1 MKKVKYVLVFF
12 LSMLMTNGL
21 MAQNVSYWQTKGDS
35 LFNEGNKLIRD
46 NHKEEAIKAF
56 KNGLDCF
63 RYINQGNN
71 IYYALGEFSVGVLL
85 ADLDKNREAAPFL
98 EQAYHRYSQLMP
110 IADVFT
116 CKMLYNLVD
125 NYNKTNHN
133 EKALDMLKVMLAK
146 IQRFHH
152 INSEEYLGALEL
164 AGRIYFENS
173 LYAQAKETYE
183 KYLKI
188 SINYDMFKDSLFVD
202 CNAFTQLA
210 ECENVLGNYQNAEEY
225 FAIADSLFTNFS
237 QQGKYKYIHFL
248 LLNKRGNNLIM
259 LGERE
264 LAMDCFERAAQI
276 ETGKN
281 DERSKLI
288 TMNNQACLLL
298 KEGCQEAYEQAY
310 QIFLLI
316 CQEYE
321 KLGLKKSQMYG
332 TSKTNCAFCEMNL
345 GKGTEGLKSINEG
358 IAILES
364 LGKTKDLNYFVALI
378 TRIGLLGMTDDLYN
392 IEKYSLQLSDY
403 VSGQLHDVFPYLTE
417 KNRSAFFEKLTSW
430 GTFLLPTLAEEYKTP
445 VLLKALYN
453 SILQTR
459 GILLN
464 STLNIDRILRKSSN
478 DEYKSL
484 YNQYMEAKKRKID
497 YAIQEKLERK
507 ILEILPSQ
515 GDFLKDMS
523 INVDSVREHLGY
535 RDIAVEFLAVE
546 NVDDEDSCYYAL
558 TLKHNDS
565 IPHIYKI
572 CSNIELRDICQ
583 QPLGT
588 LYDKVWGT
596 LSKELQ
602 GVSNVYFAVD
612 GDFHKIPI
620 EYYPDHEGKS
630 LFDKKQCFRL
640 SSTREIVKQKTVHPQ
655 KIKDVVIYGDI
666 DYDYCEN
673 IADSVAV
680 QDEVDYVEH
689 VDSVDAE
696 RGALDLFLPLKGTKY
711 EMEQITAIL
720 KKKGLTPIC
729 RRGEEATEGS
739 VKALSYNSPTWLH
752 IGTHGFYSAEPVTYY
767 ENDEDE
773 EHAEY
778 QSTEENVLSKSAMVF
793 AGANNTLLEG
803 NSDSNHDGF
812 LTAYEM
818 STLDLAHTDLV
829 VMSACESG
837 LGDIGS
843 EGVFGLQRGV
853 KKAGV
858 NSILMTLNKVNDHA
872 TTLFM
877 VKFYQGLI
885 DGLSKNRALLEAQ
898 KYLKNAE
905 GGKWNDMKYWASFVL
920 LDGLN

>member
-1 MKKVKYVLVFF
+1 M
-12 LSMLMTNGL
+12 
-21 MAQNVSYWQTKGDS
+21 
-35 LFNEGNKLIRD
+35 
-46 NHKEEAIKAF
+46 
-56 KNGLDCF
+56 
-63 RYINQGNN
+63 
-71 IYYALGEFSVGVLL
+71 
-85 ADLDKNREAAPFL
+85 
-98 EQAYHRYSQLMP
+98 
-110 IADVFT
+110 
-116 CKMLYNLVD
+116 
-125 NYNKTNHN
+125 
-133 EKALDMLKVMLAK
+133 
-146 IQRFHH
+146 
-152 INSEEYLGALEL
+152 
-164 AGRIYFENS
+164 
-173 LYAQAKETYE
+173 
-183 KYLKI
+183 
-188 SINYDMFKDSLFVD
+188 
-202 CNAFTQLA
+202 
-210 ECENVLGNYQNAEEY
+210 
-225 FAIADSLFTNFS
+225 
-237 QQGKYKYIHFL
+237 
-248 LLNKRGNNLIM
+248 
-259 LGERE
+259 
-264 LAMDCFERAAQI
+264 
-276 ETGKN
+276 
-281 DERSKLI
+281 
-288 TMNNQACLLL
+288 
-298 KEGCQEAYEQAY
+298 
-310 QIFLLI
+310 
-316 CQEYE
+316 
-321 KLGLKKSQMYG
+321 
-332 TSKTNCAFCEMNL
+332 
-345 GKGTEGLKSINEG
+345 
-358 IAILES
+358 
-364 LGKTKDLNYFVALI
+364 
-378 TRIGLLGMTDDLYN
+378 
-392 IEKYSLQLSDY
+392 SDY

-596 LSKELQ
+596 LSNELQ

-620 EYYPDHEGKS
+620 EYYPDYEGKS

-640 SSTREIVKQKTVHPQ
+640 SSTREIVKQKTIHPQ
-655 KIKDVVIYGDI
+655 NIKDVVIYGDI
-666 DYDYCEN
+666 DYDYSEN

-680 QDEVDYVEH
+680 QDEVDYIEY

-729 RRGEEATEGS
+729 RRGEEATEES

-752 IGTHGFYSAEPVTYY
+752 IGTHGFYSAEPVTYD

-818 STLDLAHTDLV
+818 STLDLSKTDMV

-853 KKAGV
+853 KKAGA

-877 VKFYQGLI
+877 VRFYQGLI
-885 DGLSKNRALLEAQ
+885 DGLSKNRALLDAQ
-898 KYLKNAE
+898 EYLKNAE

>member
-1 MKKVKYVLVFF
+1 MKKLKYVLVFF

-21 MAQNVSYWQTKGDS
+21 MAQDVSYLQTKGDS
-35 LFNEGNKLIRD
+35 LFNEGNRLIKD
-46 NHKEEAIKAF
+46 NHKEEALKTF
-56 KNGLDCF
+56 EKGLDYYRF
-63 RYINQGNN
+63 INHGNN
-71 IYYALGEFSVGVLL
+71 INYALGAFSVGALL
-85 ADLDKNREAAPFL
+85 AELDKDREAAPFL
-98 EQAYHRYSQLMP
+98 EQAYYRYSQLMP

-125 NYNKTNHN
+125 NYNNTNYN

-146 IQRFHH
+146 TQRFHH
-152 INSEEYLGALEL
+152 VNSEEYLGALEL
-164 AGRIYFENS
+164 AGRIYFKNS

-183 KYLKI
+183 QYLKI
-188 SINYDMFKDSLFVD
+188 AIGHDMFKDSLFVD

-210 ECENVLGNYQNAEEY
+210 ECESVLGNYQNAEEY

-237 QQGKYKYIHFL
+237 QKGKYKYIHFL

-259 LGERE
+259 LGERG
-264 LAMDCFERAAQI
+264 LAMECFERAAQI

-281 DERSKLI
+281 DERNKLI
-288 TMNNQACLLL
+288 TINNQACLLL
-298 KEGCQEAYEQAY
+298 NEDSQEAYEQAY
-310 QIFLLI
+310 QMFLLI

-321 KLGLKKSQMYG
+321 KLGLEKSQIYG
-332 TSKTNCAFCEMNL
+332 TCKINCAFCEMKL
-345 GKGTEGLKSINEG
+345 GKGTEGVKSINEG
-358 IAILES
+358 ISILES

-378 TRIGLLGMTDDLYN
+378 TRIGLLGMTDDLHN

-403 VSGQLHDVFPYLTE
+403 VADQLRDVFPYLIE
-417 KNRSAFFEKLTSW
+417 KDRSAFFEKLTSW
-430 GTFLLPTLAEEYKTP
+430 GSFLLPTLAEEYKTP

-464 STLNIDRILRKSSN
+464 STLNIDRILRQSSN
-478 DEYKSL
+478 EEYKSL

-497 YAIQEKLERK
+497 YAIQEKLEKK

-515 GDFLKDMS
+515 GDFLKDMN

-572 CSNIELRDICQ
+572 CSNIELRDLCK

-596 LSKELQ
+596 LGNELQ

-612 GDFHKIPI
+612 GDFHKISI
-620 EYYPDHEGKS
+620 EYYPDYEGKS
-630 LFDKKQCFRL
+630 LFDKKQCYRL
-640 SSTREIVKQKTVHPQ
+640 SSTREIVRQKTVHPQ

-673 IADSVAV
+673 VEDSVAY
-680 QDEVDYVEH
+680 QELEVITE
-689 VDSVDAE
+689 DSVSTE
-696 RGALDLFLPLKGTKY
+696 RAALDIFLPLKGTKY
-711 EMEQITAIL
+711 EMEQISSL
-720 KKKGLTPIC
+720 LQKQGVFPVCYKK
-729 RRGEEATEGS
+729 EMATEES
-739 VKALSYNSPTWLH
+739 VKALSYHSPTWLH
-752 IGTHGFYSAEPVTYY
+752 LGTHGFYSPEPLGVD
-767 ENDEDE
+767 ENDDE
-773 EHAEY
+773 LSY
-778 QSTEENVLSKSAMVF
+778 QSTEEYVLSKSALVF

-803 NSDSNHDGF
+803 NSDSNRDGF

-818 STLDLAHTDLV
+818 STLDLSKTDMV

-853 KKAGV
+853 KKAGA

-877 VKFYQGLI
+877 VHFYQGLI

>member
-1 MKKVKYVLVFF
+1 
-12 LSMLMTNGL
+12 MLMTNGL
-21 MAQNVSYWQTKGDS
+21 LAQDVSYLQAKGDS

-71 IYYALGEFSVGVLL
+71 IYYALGEFSLGALL
-85 ADLDKNREAAPFL
+85 AELDKDREAAPFL

-164 AGRIYFENS
+164 AGRIYFKNS

-188 SINYDMFKDSLFVD
+188 SIGHDMFKDSLFVD

-281 DERSKLI
+281 AERNKLI

-298 KEGCQEAYEQAY
+298 KEGGQEAYEQAY
-310 QIFLLI
+310 QIFQLI

-321 KLGLKKSQMYG
+321 KLGLEKSQMYG
-332 TSKTNCAFCEMNL
+332 TCKTNCAFCEMNL
-345 GKGTEGLKSINEG
+345 GKGTEGLKSVNEG
-358 IAILES
+358 ISILES
-364 LGKTKDLNYFVALI
+364 LGKTIDINYFVALI
-378 TRIGLLGMTDDLYN
+378 TRIGLLGLTDDLHN
-392 IEKYSLQLSDY
+392 IEKYSLHLSDY
-403 VSGQLHDVFPYLTE
+403 VAGQLRDVFPYLTE

-464 STLNIDRILRKSSN
+464 STLNIDRILRQSSN
-478 DEYKSL
+478 EEYKSL
-484 YNQYMEAKKRKID
+484 YSQYMEAKKRKID
-497 YAIQEKLERK
+497 DAIQENLEKK

-596 LSKELQ
+596 LSNELQ

-673 IADSVAV
+673 VEDSVAY
-680 QDEVDYVEH
+680 QEQEVITE
-689 VDSVDAE
+689 DSISTE
-696 RGALDLFLPLKGTKY
+696 RGALDIFLPLKGTKF
-711 EMEQITAIL
+711 EMEQISFL
-720 KKKGLTPIC
+720 LQRQGVFPVCYKKEI
-729 RRGEEATEGS
+729 ATEES
-739 VKALSYNSPTWLH
+739 VKALSYHSPTWLH
-752 IGTHGFYSAEPVTYY
+752 FGTHGFYSPEPLGVD
-767 ENDEDE
+767 ENDDE
-773 EHAEY
+773 LSY
-778 QSTEENVLSKSAMVF
+778 QSTEEYVLSKSALVF
-793 AGANNTLLEG
+793 AGANNTLLKG
-803 NSDSNHDGF
+803 NPDSNRDGF

-818 STLDLAHTDLV
+818 STLDLSKTDMV

-853 KKAGV
+853 KKAGA

-877 VKFYQGLI
+877 VRFYQGLI
-885 DGLSKNRALLEAQ
+885 DGLSKNRALLDAQ
-898 KYLKNAE
+898 EYLKNAE

>member
-21 MAQNVSYWQTKGDS
+21 MAQDVSYLQAKGDS

-56 KNGLDCF
+56 KKGLDCF

-71 IYYALGEFSVGVLL
+71 IYYALGEFSLGALL
-85 ADLDKNREAAPFL
+85 AELDKDREAAPFL

-164 AGRIYFENS
+164 AGRIYFKNS

-264 LAMDCFERAAQI
+264 LAMECFERAAQI

-298 KEGCQEAYEQAY
+298 KEGSQEAYEQAY

-321 KLGLKKSQMYG
+321 KLGLEKSQMYG
-332 TSKTNCAFCEMNL
+332 TSKANCAFCEMNL

-378 TRIGLLGMTDDLYN
+378 TRIGLLRLTDDFHN
-392 IEKYSLQLSDY
+392 IEKYSLHLSDY
-403 VSGQLHDVFPYLTE
+403 VADQLRDVFPYLIE
-417 KNRSAFFEKLTSW
+417 KDRTAFFEKLTSW
-430 GTFLLPTLAEEYKTP
+430 GSFLLPTLAEEYKTP

-464 STLNIDRILRKSSN
+464 STLNIDRILRQSSN

-497 YAIQEKLERK
+497 YAIQEKLEKK

-546 NVDDEDSCYYAL
+546 NVDDGDSCYYAL

-572 CSNIELRDICQ
+572 CSNIELRDICK

-596 LSKELQ
+596 LSNELQ

-612 GDFHKIPI
+612 GEFHKISI

-640 SSTREIVKQKTVHPQ
+640 SSTREIVRQKAVHPQ

-673 IADSVAV
+673 VEDSVAC
-680 QDEVDYVEH
+680 QELEVITE
-689 VDSVDAE
+689 DSVSTE
-696 RGALDLFLPLKGTKY
+696 RGALDIFLPLKGTKY
-711 EMEQITAIL
+711 EMEQISSL
-720 KKKGLTPIC
+720 LQKQGVFPVCYKK
-729 RRGEEATEGS
+729 EMATEES
-739 VKALSYNSPTWLH
+739 VKNLSYHSPVWLH
-752 IGTHGFYSAEPVTYY
+752 FGTHGFYSPEPLGDAD
-767 ENDEDE
+767 NDDE
-773 EHAEY
+773 FSGP
-778 QSTEENVLSKSAMVF
+778 STEEYVLSKSALVF

-803 NSDSNHDGF
+803 NFDSNRDGF

-818 STLDLAHTDLV
+818 STLDLSKTDMV

-853 KKAGV
+853 KKAGA

-877 VKFYQGLI
+877 VHFYQGLI

>member
-1 MKKVKYVLVFF
+1 MKKVKYFLVFF
-12 LSMLMTNGL
+12 LSMLMANGL

-46 NHKEEAIKAF
+46 NHKEEAIKTF
-56 KNGLDCF
+56 KKGLDCYRF
-63 RYINQGNN
+63 INQGNN
-71 IYYALGEFSVGVLL
+71 INYALGAFSVGALL
-85 ADLDKNREAAPFL
+85 AGLDKDCEAAPFL
-98 EQAYHRYSQLMP
+98 EQAYYRYSQLMP
-110 IADVFT
+110 ITDVFT
-116 CKMLYNLVD
+116 CKMLYSLVD
-125 NYNKTNHN
+125 NYNNTNHN

-152 INSEEYLGALEL
+152 VNSEEYLGALEL
-164 AGRIYFENS
+164 AGRIYFKNS

-183 KYLKI
+183 QYLKI
-188 SINYDMFKDSLFVD
+188 SIRHGMFKDSLFVD

-210 ECENVLGNYQNAEEY
+210 ECENVLGNYPNAEEY

-237 QQGKYKYIHFL
+237 QQGKNKYIHFL

-298 KEGCQEAYEQAY
+298 NEDSQEAYEQAY
-310 QIFLLI
+310 QMFLLI

-321 KLGLKKSQMYG
+321 NLGLEKSQIYG
-332 TSKTNCAFCEMNL
+332 TCKINCAFCEMKL

-358 IAILES
+358 ISILES

-378 TRIGLLGMTDDLYN
+378 TRIGLLGMTDDLHN

-403 VSGQLHDVFPYLTE
+403 VSDQLHDVFPYLTE

-464 STLNIDRILRKSSN
+464 STLNIDRILRQSSN
-478 DEYKSL
+478 EEYKSL
-484 YNQYMEAKKRKID
+484 YSQYMEAKKRKID
-497 YAIQEKLERK
+497 DAIQEKLEKK

-572 CSNIELRDICQ
+572 CSNIELRDICK

-596 LSKELQ
+596 LSNELQ

-612 GDFHKIPI
+612 GEFHKISI

-640 SSTREIVKQKTVHPQ
+640 SSTREIVRQKAVHP
-655 KIKDVVIYGDI
+655 KIIKDVVIYGDI

-673 IADSVAV
+673 VEDSVAC
-680 QDEVDYVEH
+680 QELEVITE
-689 VDSVDAE
+689 DSVSTE
-696 RGALDLFLPLKGTKY
+696 RGALDIFLPLKGTKY
-711 EMEQITAIL
+711 EMEQISSL
-720 KKKGLTPIC
+720 LQKQGVFPVCYKK
-729 RRGEEATEGS
+729 EMATEES
-739 VKALSYNSPTWLH
+739 VKNLSYHSPVWLH
-752 IGTHGFYSAEPVTYY
+752 FGTHGFYSPEPLGDAD
-767 ENDEDE
+767 NDDE
-773 EHAEY
+773 FSGP
-778 QSTEENVLSKSAMVF
+778 STEEYVLSKSALVF

-803 NSDSNHDGF
+803 NPDSNRDGF

-818 STLDLAHTDLV
+818 STLDLSKTDMV

-853 KKAGV
+853 KKAGA

-877 VKFYQGLI
+877 VHFYQGLI

>member
-1 MKKVKYVLVFF
+1 MKKVKYVFVFF

-35 LFNEGNKLIRD
+35 LFNEGNKLIRV
-46 NHKEEAIKAF
+46 NHKEEALKVF
-56 KNGLDCF
+56 KKGLDCF

-85 ADLDKNREAAPFL
+85 ADLDKNREAEHFL
-98 EQAYHRYSQLMP
+98 EQAYQRYSQLVP
-110 IADVFT
+110 IANGST

-125 NYNKTNHN
+125 SYNKTNHN
-133 EKALDMLKVMLAK
+133 EKALNMLKVMLAK

-164 AGRIYFENS
+164 AGRIYFKNS

-188 SINYDMFKDSLFVD
+188 SIGHDMFKDSLFVD

-264 LAMDCFERAAQI
+264 LAMECFERAAQI

-310 QIFLLI
+310 QIFQLI

-321 KLGLKKSQMYG
+321 KLGLEKSQMYG
-332 TSKTNCAFCEMNL
+332 TCKTNCAFCEMNL
-345 GKGTEGLKSINEG
+345 GKGTEGLKSVNEG
-358 IAILES
+358 ISILES
-364 LGKTKDLNYFVALI
+364 LGKTIDINYFVALI
-378 TRIGLLGMTDDLYN
+378 TRIGLLGLTDDLHK
-392 IEKYSLQLSDY
+392 IEKYSLHLSDY
-403 VSGQLHDVFPYLTE
+403 VAGQLRDVFPYLTE

-497 YAIQEKLERK
+497 DAIQEKLERK

-572 CSNIELRDICQ
+572 CSNIELRTMCK

-596 LSKELQ
+596 LSNELQ

-673 IADSVAV
+673 VEDSVAY
-680 QDEVDYVEH
+680 QEQEVITE
-689 VDSVDAE
+689 DSISTE
-696 RGALDLFLPLKGTKY
+696 RGALDIFLPLKGTKF
-711 EMEQITAIL
+711 EMEQISFL
-720 KKKGLTPIC
+720 LQRQGVFPVCYKKEI
-729 RRGEEATEGS
+729 ATEES
-739 VKALSYNSPTWLH
+739 VKALSYHSPTWLH
-752 IGTHGFYSAEPVTYY
+752 FGTHGFYSPEPLGGA
-767 ENDEDE
+767 ENDDE
-773 EHAEY
+773 VFY
-778 QSTEENVLSKSAMVF
+778 QSTEEYVLSKSALVF
-793 AGANNTLLEG
+793 AGANNTLLKG
-803 NSDSNHDGF
+803 NPDSNRDGF

-818 STLDLAHTDLV
+818 STLDLSKTDML

-853 KKAGV
+853 KKAGA
-858 NSILMTLNKVNDHA
+858 NSILMTLNRVNDHA

-877 VKFYQGLI
+877 VRFYQGLI

-905 GGKWNDMKYWASFVL
+905 SGKWNDMKYWASFVL

>member
-1 MKKVKYVLVFF
+1 MEKVKYVLVFF

-21 MAQNVSYWQTKGDS
+21 LAQDVSYLQAKGDS

-71 IYYALGEFSVGVLL
+71 IYYALGEFSLGALL
-85 ADLDKNREAAPFL
+85 AELDKDREAAPFL

-164 AGRIYFENS
+164 AGRIYFKNS

-281 DERSKLI
+281 AERNKLI

-298 KEGCQEAYEQAY
+298 KEGGQEAYEQAY
-310 QIFLLI
+310 QIFQLI

-321 KLGLKKSQMYG
+321 KLGLEKSQMYG
-332 TSKTNCAFCEMNL
+332 TCKTNCAFCEMNL
-345 GKGTEGLKSINEG
+345 GKGTEGLKSVNEG
-358 IAILES
+358 ISILES
-364 LGKTKDLNYFVALI
+364 LGKTIDINYFVALI
-378 TRIGLLGMTDDLYN
+378 TRIGLLGVTDDLHN
-392 IEKYSLQLSDY
+392 IEKYSLHLSDY
-403 VSGQLHDVFPYLTE
+403 VAGQLRDVFPYLTE

-464 STLNIDRILRKSSN
+464 STLNIDRILRQSSN
-478 DEYKSL
+478 EEYKSL
-484 YNQYMEAKKRKID
+484 YSQYMEAKKRKID
-497 YAIQEKLERK
+497 DAIQENLEKK

-523 INVDSVREHLGY
+523 INVDSVREYLGC

-572 CSNIELRDICQ
+572 CSNIELRTMCK

-596 LSKELQ
+596 LSNELQ

-673 IADSVAV
+673 VEDSVAY
-680 QDEVDYVEH
+680 QEQEVITE
-689 VDSVDAE
+689 DSISTE
-696 RGALDLFLPLKGTKY
+696 RGALDIFLPLKGTKF
-711 EMEQITAIL
+711 EMEQISFL
-720 KKKGLTPIC
+720 LQRQGVFPVCYKKEI
-729 RRGEEATEGS
+729 ATEES
-739 VKALSYNSPTWLH
+739 VKALSYHSPTWLH
-752 IGTHGFYSAEPVTYY
+752 FGTHGFYSPEPLGGA
-767 ENDEDE
+767 ENDDE
-773 EHAEY
+773 VFY
-778 QSTEENVLSKSAMVF
+778 QSTEEYVLSKSALVF
-793 AGANNTLLEG
+793 AGANNTLLKG
-803 NSDSNHDGF
+803 NPDSNRDGF

-818 STLDLAHTDLV
+818 STLDLSKTDMV

-853 KKAGV
+853 KKAGA

-877 VKFYQGLI
+877 VRFYQGLI
-885 DGLSKNRALLEAQ
+885 DGLSKNRALLDAQ
-898 KYLKNAE
+898 EYLKNAE

>member
-71 IYYALGEFSVGVLL
+71 IYYALGEFSLGALL
-85 ADLDKNREAAPFL
+85 AELDKDREAAPFL

-164 AGRIYFENS
+164 AGRIYFKNS

-248 LLNKRGNNLIM
+248 LLNKRGNNLVL

-264 LAMDCFERAAQI
+264 AAMECFEKASQI

-281 DERSKLI
+281 DELLTMTIQAYKLLDEA
-288 TMNNQACLLL
+288 TPQ
-298 KEGCQEAYEQAY
+298 AYEQAY
-310 QIFLLI
+310 QLFLLI

-321 KLGLKKSQMYG
+321 KLGLEKSEMYG
-332 TSKTNCAFCEMNL
+332 TCKTNCAFCELKL
-345 GKGTEGLKSINEG
+345 GKVEEGIKSVNEG
-358 IAILES
+358 ISILES
-364 LGKTKDLNYFVALI
+364 LNEDKGVNYFGVLL
-378 TRIGLLGMTDDLYN
+378 TRVGLAVLADSLQN
-392 IEKYSLQLSDY
+392 IEKYSLHLSEYVANQLRE
-403 VSGQLHDVFPYLTE
+403 VFPYLTE
-417 KNRSAFFEKLTSW
+417 DNRSFFFDKLKNW
-430 GTFLLPTLAEEYKTP
+430 GNFLLPSLAEKYQTP

-464 STLNIDRILRKSSN
+464 SSVNINSILRQTKYE
-478 DEYKSL
+478 EYKSL
-484 YNQYMEAKKRKID
+484 YTQYLEAKKRKLNVS
-497 YAIQEKLERK
+497 IQEGLEKK
-507 ILEILPSQ
+507 ILKILPSQ

-523 INVDSVREHLGY
+523 INADSVKNHL
-535 RDIAVEFLAVE
+535 RAEDIAIEFLALE
-546 NVDDEDSCYYAL
+546 NADDEDSTYYAL
-558 TLKHNDS
+558 TLKHDDMK
-565 IPHIYKI
+565 PHIYKI
-572 CSNIELRDICQ
+572 CTNVELRNINQ
-583 QPLGT
+583 QPSGT
-588 LYDKVWGT
+588 LYDMVWGSLT
-596 LSKELQ
+596 KELQ

-612 GDFHKIPI
+612 GAFHKIPI
-620 EYYPDHEGKS
+620 EYYPDIHGES
-630 LFDKKQCFRL
+630 MFDKKQCFRL
-640 SSTREIVKQKTVHPQ
+640 SSTREIVMQRGKKFPST
-655 KIKDVVIYGDI
+655 KGVVIYGDI

-673 IADSVAV
+673 IADSVAAQV
-680 QDEVDYVEH
+680 EIDY
-689 VDSVDAE
+689 VDSVDSRDAE

-729 RRGEEATEGS
+729 RRGEEATEES

-752 IGTHGFYSAEPVTYY
+752 IGTHGFYSTEPVAYD
-767 ENDEDE
+767 ENEDDT
-773 EHAEY
+773 EY
-778 QSTEENVLSKSAMVF
+778 QSTEENVLSKSALVF

-898 KYLKNAE
+898 EYLKNAE

>member
-1 MKKVKYVLVFF
+1 MFF
-12 LSMLMTNGL
+12 LSVLMANVL

-35 LFNEGNKLIRD
+35 LFNEGNNLIRD
-46 NHKEEAIKAF
+46 NHKEEAVKAF
-56 KNGLDCF
+56 KRGLDCF
-63 RYINQGNN
+63 RHINQGNN
-71 IYYALGEFSVGVLL
+71 IYYALGEFSVGALL
-85 ADLDKNREAAPFL
+85 AELDKDREAAPFL

-110 IADVFT
+110 IADVFI

-133 EKALDMLKVMLAK
+133 EKALDMMKIMLAK

-164 AGRIYFENS
+164 AGRIYFKNS
-173 LYAQAKETYE
+173 LYAQARETYE
-183 KYLKI
+183 QYLKI

-264 LAMDCFERAAQI
+264 LAMECFERAAQI

-572 CSNIELRDICQ
+572 CSNIELRTMCK

-596 LSKELQ
+596 LSNELQ

-640 SSTREIVKQKTVHPQ
+640 SSTREIVKQKTVYPQ

-673 IADSVAV
+673 VEDSVAY
-680 QDEVDYVEH
+680 QEQEVITE
-689 VDSVDAE
+689 DSISTE
-696 RGALDLFLPLKGTKY
+696 RGALDIFLPLKGTKF
-711 EMEQITAIL
+711 EMEQISFL
-720 KKKGLTPIC
+720 LQRQGVFPVCYKKEI
-729 RRGEEATEGS
+729 ATEES
-739 VKALSYNSPTWLH
+739 VKALSYHSPTWLH
-752 IGTHGFYSAEPVTYY
+752 FGTHGFYSPEPLGGA
-767 ENDEDE
+767 ENDDE
-773 EHAEY
+773 VFY
-778 QSTEENVLSKSAMVF
+778 QSTEEYVLSKSALVF

-803 NSDSNHDGF
+803 NPDSNRDGF

-818 STLDLAHTDLV
+818 STLDLSKTDMV

-853 KKAGV
+853 KKAGA

-877 VKFYQGLI
+877 VRFYQGLI
-885 DGLSKNRALLEAQ
+885 DGLSKNRALLDAQ
-898 KYLKNAE
+898 EYLKNAE

>member
-1 MKKVKYVLVFF
+1 MEKVKYVLVFF
-12 LSMLMTNGL
+12 LSML

-35 LFNEGNKLIRD
+35 LFNEGNKLIRV
-46 NHKEEAIKAF
+46 NHKEEALKVF
-56 KNGLDCF
+56 KKGLDCF

-71 IYYALGEFSVGVLL
+71 IYYALGEFSLGALL
-85 ADLDKNREAAPFL
+85 AELDKDREAAPFL

-164 AGRIYFENS
+164 AGRIYFKNS

-264 LAMDCFERAAQI
+264 LAMECFERADQI

-321 KLGLKKSQMYG
+321 KLGLKNSQMYG

-403 VSGQLHDVFPYLTE
+403 VSSQLHDVFPYLTE

-572 CSNIELRDICQ
+572 CSNIELRTMCK

-596 LSKELQ
+596 LSNELQ

-620 EYYPDHEGKS
+620 EYYPDYEGKS

-655 KIKDVVIYGDI
+655 KIIDVVIYGDI

-673 IADSVAV
+673 VEDSVAY
-680 QDEVDYVEH
+680 QEQEVITE
-689 VDSVDAE
+689 DSISTE
-696 RGALDLFLPLKGTKY
+696 RGALDIFLPLKGTKY
-711 EMEQITAIL
+711 EMEQISSL
-720 KKKGLTPIC
+720 LQKQGVFPVCYKKEI
-729 RRGEEATEGS
+729 ATEES
-739 VKALSYNSPTWLH
+739 VKALSYHSPTWLH
-752 IGTHGFYSAEPVTYY
+752 FGTHGFYSPEPLGVD
-767 ENDEDE
+767 ENDDGLS
-773 EHAEY
+773 Y
-778 QSTEENVLSKSAMVF
+778 QSTEEYVLSKSALVF
-793 AGANNTLLEG
+793 TGANNTLLEG
-803 NSDSNHDGF
+803 NPDSNRDGF

-818 STLDLAHTDLV
+818 STLDLSKTDMV

-853 KKAGV
+853 KKAGA

-877 VKFYQGLI
+877 VRFYQGLI
-885 DGLSKNRALLEAQ
+885 DGLSKNRALLDAQ
-898 KYLKNAE
+898 EYLKNAE

>member
-1 MKKVKYVLVFF
+1 MEKVKYVLVFF

-21 MAQNVSYWQTKGDS
+21 LAQDVSYLQAKGDS

-71 IYYALGEFSVGVLL
+71 IYYALGEFSLGALL
-85 ADLDKNREAAPFL
+85 AELDKDREAAPFL

-164 AGRIYFENS
+164 AGRIYFKNS

-264 LAMDCFERAAQI
+264 LAMECFERAAQI

-321 KLGLKKSQMYG
+321 KLGLKNSQMYG

-523 INVDSVREHLGY
+523 INVDSVREYLGC

-596 LSKELQ
+596 LSNELQ

-620 EYYPDHEGKS
+620 EYYPDYEGKS

-640 SSTREIVKQKTVHPQ
+640 SSTREIVKQKTIHPQ

-673 IADSVAV
+673 VEDSVAY
-680 QDEVDYVEH
+680 QELEVITE
-689 VDSVDAE
+689 DSISTE
-696 RGALDLFLPLKGTKY
+696 RGALDIFLPLKGTKF
-711 EMEQITAIL
+711 EMEQISFL
-720 KKKGLTPIC
+720 LQRQGVFPVCYKKEI
-729 RRGEEATEGS
+729 ATEES
-739 VKALSYNSPTWLH
+739 VKALSYHSPTWLH
-752 IGTHGFYSAEPVTYY
+752 IGTHGFYSPEPLGVD
-767 ENDEDE
+767 ENDDE
-773 EHAEY
+773 LSY
-778 QSTEENVLSKSAMVF
+778 QSTEEYVLSKSALVF
-793 AGANNTLLEG
+793 TGANNTLLEG
-803 NSDSNHDGF
+803 NPDSNRDGF

-818 STLDLAHTDLV
+818 STLDLSKTDML

-853 KKAGV
+853 KKAGA
-858 NSILMTLNKVNDHA
+858 NSILMTLNRVNDHA

-877 VKFYQGLI
+877 VRFYQGLI

>member
-1 MKKVKYVLVFF
+1 MKKLKYVLVFF

-21 MAQNVSYWQTKGDS
+21 MAQDVSYLQTKGDS
-35 LFNEGNKLIRD
+35 LFNEGNRLIKD
-46 NHKEEAIKAF
+46 NHKEEALKTF
-56 KNGLDCF
+56 EKGLDYYRF
-63 RYINQGNN
+63 INHGNN
-71 IYYALGEFSVGVLL
+71 INYALGAFSVGALL
-85 ADLDKNREAAPFL
+85 AELDKDREAAPFL
-98 EQAYHRYSQLMP
+98 EQAYYRYSQLMP

-125 NYNKTNHN
+125 NYNNTNHN

-146 IQRFHH
+146 TQRFHH
-152 INSEEYLGALEL
+152 VNSEEYLGALEL
-164 AGRIYFENS
+164 AGRIYFKNS

-183 KYLKI
+183 QYLKI
-188 SINYDMFKDSLFVD
+188 AIGHDMFKDSLFVD

-210 ECENVLGNYQNAEEY
+210 ECESVLGNYQNAEEY

-237 QQGKYKYIHFL
+237 QKGKYKYIHFL

-259 LGERE
+259 LGERD
-264 LAMDCFERAAQI
+264 LAMECFERAAQI

-281 DERSKLI
+281 DERNKLI
-288 TMNNQACLLL
+288 TINNQACLLL
-298 KEGCQEAYEQAY
+298 NEDSQEAYEQAY
-310 QIFLLI
+310 QMFLLI

-321 KLGLKKSQMYG
+321 KLGLEKSQIYG
-332 TSKTNCAFCEMNL
+332 TCKINCAFCEMKL
-345 GKGTEGLKSINEG
+345 GKGTEGVKSINEG

-378 TRIGLLGMTDDLYN
+378 TRIGLLGMTDDLHN

-403 VSGQLHDVFPYLTE
+403 VADQLRDVFPYLIE
-417 KNRSAFFEKLTSW
+417 KDRSAFFEKLTSW
-430 GTFLLPTLAEEYKTP
+430 GSFLLPTLAEEYKTP

-464 STLNIDRILRKSSN
+464 STLNIDRILCQSSN
-478 DEYKSL
+478 EEYKSL

-497 YAIQEKLERK
+497 YAIQEKLEKK

-515 GDFLKDMS
+515 GDFLKDMN

-572 CSNIELRDICQ
+572 CSNIELRDLCK

-596 LSKELQ
+596 LGNELQ

-620 EYYPDHEGKS
+620 EYYPDYEGKS

-673 IADSVAV
+673 VEDSVAY
-680 QDEVDYVEH
+680 QEQEVITE
-689 VDSVDAE
+689 DSISTE
-696 RGALDLFLPLKGTKY
+696 RGALDIFLPLKGTKY
-711 EMEQITAIL
+711 EMEQISSL
-720 KKKGLTPIC
+720 LQKQGVFPVCYKKEI
-729 RRGEEATEGS
+729 ATEES
-739 VKALSYNSPTWLH
+739 VKALSYHSPTWLH
-752 IGTHGFYSAEPVTYY
+752 FGTHGFYSPEPLGVD
-767 ENDEDE
+767 ENDDE
-773 EHAEY
+773 LSY
-778 QSTEENVLSKSAMVF
+778 QSTEEYVLSKSALVF

-803 NSDSNHDGF
+803 NSDSNRDGF

-818 STLDLAHTDLV
+818 STLDLSKTDMV

-853 KKAGV
+853 KKAGA

-877 VKFYQGLI
+877 VHFYQGLI

>member
-1 MKKVKYVLVFF
+1 MEKVKYVLVFF
-12 LSMLMTNGL
+12 LSMLMANGL
-21 MAQNVSYWQTKGDS
+21 MAQDVLYWQTKGDS
-35 LFNEGNKLIRD
+35 LFNEGNKLIED
-46 NHKEEAIKAF
+46 NHKEEALKTF
-56 KNGLDCF
+56 EKGLDYYRF
-63 RYINQGNN
+63 INHGNN
-71 IYYALGEFSVGVLL
+71 IYYALGAFSVGALL
-85 ADLDKNREAAPFL
+85 AELDKDREAAPFL
-98 EQAYHRYSQLMP
+98 EQAYYRYSQLMP
-110 IADVFT
+110 IADGFT

-164 AGRIYFENS
+164 AGRIYFKNS

-264 LAMDCFERAAQI
+264 LAMECFERAAQI

-298 KEGCQEAYEQAY
+298 KEGSQEAYEQAY

-321 KLGLKKSQMYG
+321 KLGLEKSQMYG

-378 TRIGLLGMTDDLYN
+378 TRIGLLRMTNDLHN

-403 VSGQLHDVFPYLTE
+403 VSGQLHDVFPYLIE
-417 KNRSAFFEKLTSW
+417 KDRAAFFEKLTSW
-430 GTFLLPTLAEEYKTP
+430 CTFLLPTLTKEYKTP

-464 STLNIDRILRKSSN
+464 STLNIDRILRQSSN
-478 DEYKSL
+478 EEYKSL
-484 YNQYMEAKKRKID
+484 YSQYMEAKKRKID
-497 YAIQEKLERK
+497 DAIQEKLEKK

-572 CSNIELRDICQ
+572 CSNIELRDICK

-596 LSKELQ
+596 LSNELQ

-612 GDFHKIPI
+612 GEFHKISI

-640 SSTREIVKQKTVHPQ
+640 SSTREIVRQKAVHP
-655 KIKDVVIYGDI
+655 KIIKDVVIYGDI

-673 IADSVAV
+673 VEDSVAC
-680 QDEVDYVEH
+680 QELEVITE
-689 VDSVDAE
+689 DSVSTE
-696 RGALDLFLPLKGTKY
+696 RGALDIFLPLKGTKY
-711 EMEQITAIL
+711 EMEQISSL
-720 KKKGLTPIC
+720 LQKQGVFPVCYKK
-729 RRGEEATEGS
+729 EMATEES
-739 VKALSYNSPTWLH
+739 VKNLSYHSPVWLH
-752 IGTHGFYSAEPVTYY
+752 FGTHGFYSPEPLGDAD
-767 ENDEDE
+767 NDDE
-773 EHAEY
+773 FSGP
-778 QSTEENVLSKSAMVF
+778 STEEYVLSKSALVF

-803 NSDSNHDGF
+803 NFDSNRDGF

-818 STLDLAHTDLV
+818 STLDLSKTDMV

-853 KKAGV
+853 KKAGA

-877 VKFYQGLI
+877 VHFYQGLI
-885 DGLSKNRALLEAQ
+885 DGLSKNRALFEAQ

>member
-1 MKKVKYVLVFF
+1 
-12 LSMLMTNGL
+12 
-21 MAQNVSYWQTKGDS
+21 MAQDVSYLQTKGDS
-35 LFNEGNKLIRD
+35 LFNEGNRLIKD
-46 NHKEEAIKAF
+46 NHKEEALKTF
-56 KNGLDCF
+56 EKGLDYYRF
-63 RYINQGNN
+63 INHGNN
-71 IYYALGEFSVGVLL
+71 INYALGAFSVGALL
-85 ADLDKNREAAPFL
+85 AELDKDREAAPFL
-98 EQAYHRYSQLMP
+98 EQAYYRYSQLMP

-125 NYNKTNHN
+125 NYNNTNHN

-146 IQRFHH
+146 TQRFHH
-152 INSEEYLGALEL
+152 VNSEEYLGALEL
-164 AGRIYFENS
+164 AGRIYFKNS

-183 KYLKI
+183 QYLKI
-188 SINYDMFKDSLFVD
+188 AIGHDMFKDSLFVD

-210 ECENVLGNYQNAEEY
+210 ECESVLGNYQNAEEY

-237 QQGKYKYIHFL
+237 QKGKYKYIHFL

-259 LGERE
+259 LGERD
-264 LAMDCFERAAQI
+264 LAMECFERAAQI

-281 DERSKLI
+281 DERNKLI
-288 TMNNQACLLL
+288 TINNQACLLL
-298 KEGCQEAYEQAY
+298 NEDSQEAYEQAY
-310 QIFLLI
+310 QMFLLI

-321 KLGLKKSQMYG
+321 KLGLEKSQIYG
-332 TSKTNCAFCEMNL
+332 TCKINCAFCEMKL
-345 GKGTEGLKSINEG
+345 GKGTEGVKSINEG

-378 TRIGLLGMTDDLYN
+378 TRIGLLGMTDDLHN

-403 VSGQLHDVFPYLTE
+403 VADQLRDVFPYLIE
-417 KNRSAFFEKLTSW
+417 KDRSAFFEKLTSW
-430 GTFLLPTLAEEYKTP
+430 GSFLLPTLAEEYKTP

-464 STLNIDRILRKSSN
+464 STLNIDRILRQSSN
-478 DEYKSL
+478 EEYKSL

-497 YAIQEKLERK
+497 YAIQEKLEKK

-515 GDFLKDMS
+515 GDFLKDMN

-572 CSNIELRDICQ
+572 CSNIELRDLCK

-596 LSKELQ
+596 LGNELQ

-620 EYYPDHEGKS
+620 EYYPDYEGKS

-673 IADSVAV
+673 VEDSVAN
-680 QDEVDYVEH
+680 QEQEVITE
-689 VDSVDAE
+689 DSISTE
-696 RGALDLFLPLKGTKY
+696 RGALDIFLPLKGTKY
-711 EMEQITAIL
+711 EMEQISSL
-720 KKKGLTPIC
+720 LQKQGVFPVCYKKEI
-729 RRGEEATEGS
+729 ATEES
-739 VKALSYNSPTWLH
+739 VKALSYHSPTWLH
-752 IGTHGFYSAEPVTYY
+752 FGTHGFYSPEPLGVD
-767 ENDEDE
+767 ENDDE
-773 EHAEY
+773 LSY
-778 QSTEENVLSKSAMVF
+778 QSTEEYVLSKSALVF
-793 AGANNTLLEG
+793 VGANNTLLEG
-803 NSDSNHDGF
+803 NSDSNRDGF

-818 STLDLAHTDLV
+818 STLDLSKTDMV

-853 KKAGV
+853 KKAGA

-877 VKFYQGLI
+877 VHFYQGLI

>member
-21 MAQNVSYWQTKGDS
+21 MAQDVSYLQTKGDS
-35 LFNEGNKLIRD
+35 LFNEGNRLIKD
-46 NHKEEAIKAF
+46 NHKEEALKAF
-56 KNGLDCF
+56 EKGLDYYRF
-63 RYINQGNN
+63 INHGNN
-71 IYYALGEFSVGVLL
+71 INYALGAFSVGALL
-85 ADLDKNREAAPFL
+85 AELDKDREAAPFL
-98 EQAYHRYSQLMP
+98 EQAYYRYSQLMP

-116 CKMLYNLVD
+116 CKMLYNLVN
-125 NYNKTNHN
+125 NYNNTNHN

-146 IQRFHH
+146 TQRFHH
-152 INSEEYLGALEL
+152 VNSEEYLGALEL
-164 AGRIYFENS
+164 AGRIYFKNS

-183 KYLKI
+183 QYLKI
-188 SINYDMFKDSLFVD
+188 AIGHDMFKDSLFVD

-210 ECENVLGNYQNAEEY
+210 ECESVLGNYQNAEEY

-237 QQGKYKYIHFL
+237 QKGKYKYIHFL

-259 LGERE
+259 LGERD
-264 LAMDCFERAAQI
+264 LAMECFERAAQI

-281 DERSKLI
+281 DERNKLI
-288 TMNNQACLLL
+288 TINNQACLLL
-298 KEGCQEAYEQAY
+298 NEDSQEAYEQAY
-310 QIFLLI
+310 QMFLLI

-321 KLGLKKSQMYG
+321 KLGLEKSQIYG
-332 TSKTNCAFCEMNL
+332 TCKINCAFCEMKL
-345 GKGTEGLKSINEG
+345 GKGTEGVKSINEG

-378 TRIGLLGMTDDLYN
+378 TRIGLLGMTDDLHN

-403 VSGQLHDVFPYLTE
+403 VADQLRDVFPYLIE
-417 KNRSAFFEKLTSW
+417 KDRSAFFEKLTSW
-430 GTFLLPTLAEEYKTP
+430 GSFLLPTLAEEYKTP

-464 STLNIDRILRKSSN
+464 STLNIDRILRQSSN
-478 DEYKSL
+478 EEYKSL

-497 YAIQEKLERK
+497 YAIQEKLEKK

-515 GDFLKDMS
+515 GDFLKDMN

-572 CSNIELRDICQ
+572 CSNIELRDLCK

-596 LSKELQ
+596 LSNELQ

-612 GDFHKIPI
+612 GEFHKIPI

-673 IADSVAV
+673 VEDSVAY
-680 QDEVDYVEH
+680 QEQEVITE
-689 VDSVDAE
+689 DSISTE
-696 RGALDLFLPLKGTKY
+696 RGALDIFLPLKGTKY
-711 EMEQITAIL
+711 EMEQISSL
-720 KKKGLTPIC
+720 LQKQGVFPVCYKK
-729 RRGEEATEGS
+729 EMATEES
-739 VKALSYNSPTWLH
+739 VKNLSNHSPVWLH
-752 IGTHGFYSAEPVTYY
+752 FGTHGFYSPEPLGVD
-767 ENDEDE
+767 ENDDE
-773 EHAEY
+773 LSY
-778 QSTEENVLSKSAMVF
+778 QSTEEYVLSKSALVF

-803 NSDSNHDGF
+803 NSDSNRDGF

-818 STLDLAHTDLV
+818 STLDLSKTDMV

-853 KKAGV
+853 KKAGA

-877 VKFYQGLI
+877 VHFYQGLI

>member
-1 MKKVKYVLVFF
+1 MKKVKYFLVFF
-12 LSMLMTNGL
+12 LSMLMANGL

-46 NHKEEAIKAF
+46 NHKEEAIKTF
-56 KNGLDCF
+56 KKGLDCYRF
-63 RYINQGNN
+63 INQGNN
-71 IYYALGEFSVGVLL
+71 INYALGAFSVGALL
-85 ADLDKNREAAPFL
+85 AGLDKDSEAAPFL
-98 EQAYHRYSQLMP
+98 EQAYYRYSQLMP
-110 IADVFT
+110 ITDVFT
-116 CKMLYNLVD
+116 CKMLYSLVD
-125 NYNKTNHN
+125 NYNNTNHN

-152 INSEEYLGALEL
+152 VNSEEYLGALEL
-164 AGRIYFENS
+164 AGRIYFKNS

-183 KYLKI
+183 QYLKI
-188 SINYDMFKDSLFVD
+188 SIRHGMFKDSLFVD

-210 ECENVLGNYQNAEEY
+210 ECENVLGNYPNAEEY

-298 KEGCQEAYEQAY
+298 NEDSQEAYEQAY
-310 QIFLLI
+310 QMFLLI

-321 KLGLKKSQMYG
+321 NLGLEKSQIYG
-332 TSKTNCAFCEMNL
+332 TCKTNCAFCEMKL

-358 IAILES
+358 ISILES

-378 TRIGLLGMTDDLYN
+378 TRIGLLGMTDDLHN

-403 VSGQLHDVFPYLTE
+403 VSDQLHDVFPYLTE

-464 STLNIDRILRKSSN
+464 STLNIDRILRQSSN
-478 DEYKSL
+478 EEYKSL
-484 YNQYMEAKKRKID
+484 YSQYMEAKKRKID
-497 YAIQEKLERK
+497 DAIQEKLEKK

-572 CSNIELRDICQ
+572 CSNIELRDICK

-596 LSKELQ
+596 LSNELQ
-602 GVSNVYFAVD
+602 GVSNVYFC
-612 GDFHKIPI
+612 
-620 EYYPDHEGKS
+620 S
-630 LFDKKQCFRL
+630 R
-640 SSTREIVKQKTVHPQ
+640 
-655 KIKDVVIYGDI
+655 
-666 DYDYCEN
+666 
-673 IADSVAV
+673 
-680 QDEVDYVEH
+680 
-689 VDSVDAE
+689 
-696 RGALDLFLPLKGTKY
+696 
-711 EMEQITAIL
+711 
-720 KKKGLTPIC
+720 
-729 RRGEEATEGS
+729 
-739 VKALSYNSPTWLH
+739 W
-752 IGTHGFYSAEPVTYY
+752 
-767 ENDEDE
+767 
-773 EHAEY
+773 
-778 QSTEENVLSKSAMVF
+778 
-793 AGANNTLLEG
+793 
-803 NSDSNHDGF
+803 
-812 LTAYEM
+812 
-818 STLDLAHTDLV
+818 
-829 VMSACESG
+829 
-837 LGDIGS
+837 
-843 EGVFGLQRGV
+843 
-853 KKAGV
+853 
-858 NSILMTLNKVNDHA
+858 
-872 TTLFM
+872 
-877 VKFYQGLI
+877 
-885 DGLSKNRALLEAQ
+885 
-898 KYLKNAE
+898 
-905 GGKWNDMKYWASFVL
+905 
-920 LDGLN
+920 

>member
-1 MKKVKYVLVFF
+1 M
-12 LSMLMTNGL
+12 
-21 MAQNVSYWQTKGDS
+21 
-35 LFNEGNKLIRD
+35 
-46 NHKEEAIKAF
+46 
-56 KNGLDCF
+56 
-63 RYINQGNN
+63 
-71 IYYALGEFSVGVLL
+71 
-85 ADLDKNREAAPFL
+85 
-98 EQAYHRYSQLMP
+98 
-110 IADVFT
+110 
-116 CKMLYNLVD
+116 
-125 NYNKTNHN
+125 
-133 EKALDMLKVMLAK
+133 
-146 IQRFHH
+146 
-152 INSEEYLGALEL
+152 
-164 AGRIYFENS
+164 
-173 LYAQAKETYE
+173 
-183 KYLKI
+183 
-188 SINYDMFKDSLFVD
+188 
-202 CNAFTQLA
+202 
-210 ECENVLGNYQNAEEY
+210 
-225 FAIADSLFTNFS
+225 
-237 QQGKYKYIHFL
+237 
-248 LLNKRGNNLIM
+248 
-259 LGERE
+259 
-264 LAMDCFERAAQI
+264 
-276 ETGKN
+276 
-281 DERSKLI
+281 
-288 TMNNQACLLL
+288 
-298 KEGCQEAYEQAY
+298 
-310 QIFLLI
+310 
-316 CQEYE
+316 
-321 KLGLKKSQMYG
+321 
-332 TSKTNCAFCEMNL
+332 
-345 GKGTEGLKSINEG
+345 
-358 IAILES
+358 
-364 LGKTKDLNYFVALI
+364 
-378 TRIGLLGMTDDLYN
+378 
-392 IEKYSLQLSDY
+392 SDY
-403 VSGQLHDVFPYLTE
+403 VAGQLRDVFPYLTE

-464 STLNIDRILRKSSN
+464 STLNIDRILRQSSN
-478 DEYKSL
+478 EEYKSL
-484 YNQYMEAKKRKID
+484 YSQYMEAKKRKID

-523 INVDSVREHLGY
+523 INVDSVREYLGC

-596 LSKELQ
+596 LSNELQ

-673 IADSVAV
+673 VEDSVAY
-680 QDEVDYVEH
+680 QEQEVITE
-689 VDSVDAE
+689 DSISTE
-696 RGALDLFLPLKGTKY
+696 RGALDIFLPLKGTKF
-711 EMEQITAIL
+711 EMEQISSL
-720 KKKGLTPIC
+720 LQKQGVFPVCYKKEI
-729 RRGEEATEGS
+729 ATEES
-739 VKALSYNSPTWLH
+739 VKALSYHSPTWLH
-752 IGTHGFYSAEPVTYY
+752 FGTHGFYSPEPLGVD
-767 ENDEDE
+767 ENDDE
-773 EHAEY
+773 LSY
-778 QSTEENVLSKSAMVF
+778 QSTEEYVLSKSALVF
-793 AGANNTLLEG
+793 TGANNTLLEG
-803 NSDSNHDGF
+803 NPDSNRDGF

-818 STLDLAHTDLV
+818 STLDLSKTDML

-853 KKAGV
+853 KKAGA

-877 VKFYQGLI
+877 VRFYQGLI
-885 DGLSKNRALLEAQ
+885 DGLSKNRALLDAQ
-898 KYLKNAE
+898 EYLKNAE

>member
-1 MKKVKYVLVFF
+1 
-12 LSMLMTNGL
+12 MLMTNGL

-71 IYYALGEFSVGVLL
+71 IYYALGEFSLGALL
-85 ADLDKNREAAPFL
+85 AELDKDREAAPFL

-164 AGRIYFENS
+164 AGRIYFKNS

-264 LAMDCFERAAQI
+264 LAMECFERAAQI

-321 KLGLKKSQMYG
+321 KLGLKNSQMYG

-364 LGKTKDLNYFVALI
+364 LGKTKDLN
-378 TRIGLLGMTDDLYN
+378 
-392 IEKYSLQLSDY
+392 
-403 VSGQLHDVFPYLTE
+403 
-417 KNRSAFFEKLTSW
+417 
-430 GTFLLPTLAEEYKTP
+430 
-445 VLLKALYN
+445 
-453 SILQTR
+453 
-459 GILLN
+459 
-464 STLNIDRILRKSSN
+464 
-478 DEYKSL
+478 
-484 YNQYMEAKKRKID
+484 
-497 YAIQEKLERK
+497 
-507 ILEILPSQ
+507 
-515 GDFLKDMS
+515 
-523 INVDSVREHLGY
+523 
-535 RDIAVEFLAVE
+535 
-546 NVDDEDSCYYAL
+546 
-558 TLKHNDS
+558 
-565 IPHIYKI
+565 
-572 CSNIELRDICQ
+572 
-583 QPLGT
+583 
-588 LYDKVWGT
+588 
-596 LSKELQ
+596 
-602 GVSNVYFAVD
+602 
-612 GDFHKIPI
+612 
-620 EYYPDHEGKS
+620 
-630 LFDKKQCFRL
+630 
-640 SSTREIVKQKTVHPQ
+640 
-655 KIKDVVIYGDI
+655 
-666 DYDYCEN
+666 
-673 IADSVAV
+673 
-680 QDEVDYVEH
+680 
-689 VDSVDAE
+689 
-696 RGALDLFLPLKGTKY
+696 
-711 EMEQITAIL
+711 
-720 KKKGLTPIC
+720 
-729 RRGEEATEGS
+729 
-739 VKALSYNSPTWLH
+739 
-752 IGTHGFYSAEPVTYY
+752 
-767 ENDEDE
+767 
-773 EHAEY
+773 
-778 QSTEENVLSKSAMVF
+778 
-793 AGANNTLLEG
+793 
-803 NSDSNHDGF
+803 
-812 LTAYEM
+812 
-818 STLDLAHTDLV
+818 
-829 VMSACESG
+829 
-837 LGDIGS
+837 
-843 EGVFGLQRGV
+843 
-853 KKAGV
+853 
-858 NSILMTLNKVNDHA
+858 
-872 TTLFM
+872 
-877 VKFYQGLI
+877 
-885 DGLSKNRALLEAQ
+885 
-898 KYLKNAE
+898 
-905 GGKWNDMKYWASFVL
+905 
-920 LDGLN
+920 

>member
-1 MKKVKYVLVFF
+1 
-12 LSMLMTNGL
+12 MLMANGL
-21 MAQNVSYWQTKGDS
+21 MAQDVSYWQTKGDS

-46 NHKEEAIKAF
+46 NHKEEALKVF
-56 KNGLDCF
+56 KKGLDSF

-85 ADLDKNREAAPFL
+85 ADLDKNREAEHFL
-98 EQAYHRYSQLMP
+98 EQAYQRYSQLVP
-110 IADVFT
+110 IANGST

-125 NYNKTNHN
+125 SYNKTNHN
-133 EKALDMLKVMLAK
+133 EKALNMLKVMLAK

-164 AGRIYFENS
+164 AGRIYFKNS

-188 SINYDMFKDSLFVD
+188 SIGHDMFKDSLFVD

-264 LAMDCFERAAQI
+264 LAMECFERAAQI

-281 DERSKLI
+281 AERNKLI

-298 KEGCQEAYEQAY
+298 KEGGQEAYEQAY

-321 KLGLKKSQMYG
+321 KLGLEKSQMYG

-345 GKGTEGLKSINEG
+345 GKGTDGLKSINEG

-378 TRIGLLGMTDDLYN
+378 TRIGLLGMTDDLHN
-392 IEKYSLQLSDY
+392 IEKCSLHLSDY
-403 VSGQLHDVFPYLTE
+403 VANQLRDVFPYLTE

-445 VLLKALYN
+445 ILLKALYN

-464 STLNIDRILRKSSN
+464 STLNIDRILRQSSN
-478 DEYKSL
+478 EEYKSL
-484 YNQYMEAKKRKID
+484 YSQYMEAKKRKID
-497 YAIQEKLERK
+497 DAIQENLEKK

-588 LYDKVWGT
+588 LYNKVWGT
-596 LSKELQ
+596 LSNELQ

-673 IADSVAV
+673 LEDSVAV

-729 RRGEEATEGS
+729 RRGEEATEES

-752 IGTHGFYSAEPVTYY
+752 IGTHGFYSAEPVTYD
-767 ENDEDE
+767 ENDKDE

>member
-1 MKKVKYVLVFF
+1 MKKVKYVFVFF

-35 LFNEGNKLIRD
+35 LFNEGNKLIRV
-46 NHKEEAIKAF
+46 NHKEEALKVF
-56 KNGLDCF
+56 KKGLDCF

-71 IYYALGEFSVGVLL
+71 IYYALGEFSLGALL
-85 ADLDKNREAAPFL
+85 SELDKDREAAPFL

-164 AGRIYFENS
+164 AGRIYFKNS

-225 FAIADSLFTNFS
+225 FTIADSLFTNFS

-264 LAMDCFERAAQI
+264 LAMECFERAAQI

-332 TSKTNCAFCEMNL
+332 TCKTNCAFCEMNL
-345 GKGTEGLKSINEG
+345 GKGTEGLKSVNEG
-358 IAILES
+358 ISILES
-364 LGKTKDLNYFVALI
+364 LGKTIDINYFVALI
-378 TRIGLLGMTDDLYN
+378 TRIGLLGVTDDLHN
-392 IEKYSLQLSDY
+392 IEKYSLHLSDY
-403 VSGQLHDVFPYLTE
+403 VAGQLRDVFPYLTE

-464 STLNIDRILRKSSN
+464 STLNIDRILRQSSN
-478 DEYKSL
+478 EEYKSL
-484 YNQYMEAKKRKID
+484 YSQYMEAKKRKID
-497 YAIQEKLERK
+497 DAIQENLEKK

-523 INVDSVREHLGY
+523 INVDSVREYLGC

-572 CSNIELRDICQ
+572 CSNIELRTMCK

-596 LSKELQ
+596 LSNELQ

-673 IADSVAV
+673 VEDSVAY
-680 QDEVDYVEH
+680 QEQEVITE
-689 VDSVDAE
+689 DSISTE
-696 RGALDLFLPLKGTKY
+696 RGALDIFLPLKGTKF
-711 EMEQITAIL
+711 EMEQISFL
-720 KKKGLTPIC
+720 LQRQGVFPVCYKKEI
-729 RRGEEATEGS
+729 ATEES
-739 VKALSYNSPTWLH
+739 VKALSYHSPTWLH
-752 IGTHGFYSAEPVTYY
+752 FGTHGFYSPEPLGGA
-767 ENDEDE
+767 ENDDE
-773 EHAEY
+773 VFY
-778 QSTEENVLSKSAMVF
+778 QSTEEYVLSKSALVF
-793 AGANNTLLEG
+793 AGANNTLLKG
-803 NSDSNHDGF
+803 NPDSNRDGF

-818 STLDLAHTDLV
+818 STLDLSKTDMV

-853 KKAGV
+853 KKAGA

-877 VKFYQGLI
+877 VRFYQGLI
-885 DGLSKNRALLEAQ
+885 DGLSKNRALLDAQ
-898 KYLKNAE
+898 EYLKNAE

>member
-1 MKKVKYVLVFF
+1 
-12 LSMLMTNGL
+12 MLMTNGL

-35 LFNEGNKLIRD
+35 LFNEGNKLIRV
-46 NHKEEAIKAF
+46 NHKEEALKVF
-56 KNGLDCF
+56 KKGLDCF

-71 IYYALGEFSVGVLL
+71 IYYALGEFSLGALL
-85 ADLDKNREAAPFL
+85 SELDKDREAAPFL

-164 AGRIYFENS
+164 AGRIYFKNS

-264 LAMDCFERAAQI
+264 LAMECFERAAQI

-484 YNQYMEAKKRKID
+484 YNQYMEAKKKKLD
-497 YAIQEKLERK
+497 DAIQEKLERK

-596 LSKELQ
+596 LSNELQ

-620 EYYPDHEGKS
+620 EYYPDYEGKS

-640 SSTREIVKQKTVHPQ
+640 SSTREIVKQKTIHPQ

-720 KKKGLTPIC
+720 KKKGLTSIC
-729 RRGEEATEGS
+729 RRGEEATEES

-752 IGTHGFYSAEPVTYY
+752 IGTHGFYSPEPLGVD
-767 ENDEDE
+767 ENDDE
-773 EHAEY
+773 LSY
-778 QSTEENVLSKSAMVF
+778 QSTEEYVLSKSALVF
-793 AGANNTLLEG
+793 TGANNTLLEG
-803 NSDSNHDGF
+803 NPDSNRDGF

-818 STLDLAHTDLV
+818 STLDLSKTDML
-829 VMSACESG
+829 VMSACESE

-853 KKAGV
+853 KKAGA
-858 NSILMTLNKVNDHA
+858 NSILMTLNRVNDHA

-877 VKFYQGLI
+877 VRFYQGLI

>member
-1 MKKVKYVLVFF
+1 MKKLKYVLVFF

-21 MAQNVSYWQTKGDS
+21 MAQDVSFLQTKGDS
-35 LFNEGNKLIRD
+35 LFNEGNRLIKD
-46 NHKEEAIKAF
+46 NHKEEALKTF
-56 KNGLDCF
+56 EKGLDYYRF
-63 RYINQGNN
+63 INHGNN
-71 IYYALGEFSVGVLL
+71 INYALGAFSVGALL
-85 ADLDKNREAAPFL
+85 AELDKDREAAPFL
-98 EQAYHRYSQLMP
+98 EQAYYRYSQLMP

-125 NYNKTNHN
+125 NYNNTNHN

-146 IQRFHH
+146 TQRFHH
-152 INSEEYLGALEL
+152 VNSEEYLGALEL
-164 AGRIYFENS
+164 AGRIYFKNS

-183 KYLKI
+183 QYLKI
-188 SINYDMFKDSLFVD
+188 AIGHDMFKDSLFVD

-210 ECENVLGNYQNAEEY
+210 ECESVLGNYQNAEEY

-237 QQGKYKYIHFL
+237 QKGKYKYIHFL

-259 LGERE
+259 LGERD
-264 LAMDCFERAAQI
+264 LAMECFERAAQI

-281 DERSKLI
+281 DERNKLI
-288 TMNNQACLLL
+288 TINNQACLLL
-298 KEGCQEAYEQAY
+298 NEDSQEAYEQAY
-310 QIFLLI
+310 QMFLLI

-321 KLGLKKSQMYG
+321 KLGLEKSQIYG
-332 TSKTNCAFCEMNL
+332 TCKINCAFCEMKL
-345 GKGTEGLKSINEG
+345 GKGTEGVKSINEG

-378 TRIGLLGMTDDLYN
+378 TRIGLLGMTDDLHN

-403 VSGQLHDVFPYLTE
+403 VADQLRDVFPYLIE
-417 KNRSAFFEKLTSW
+417 KDRSAFFEKLTSW

-464 STLNIDRILRKSSN
+464 STLNIDRILRQSSN

-497 YAIQEKLERK
+497 YAIQEKLEKK

-515 GDFLKDMS
+515 GDFLKDMN
-523 INVDSVREHLGY
+523 INVDSVREHLGC

-588 LYDKVWGT
+588 LYNKVWGT
-596 LSKELQ
+596 LSNELQ

-620 EYYPDHEGKS
+620 EYYPDYEGKS

-673 IADSVAV
+673 VEDSVAY
-680 QDEVDYVEH
+680 QEQEVITE
-689 VDSVDAE
+689 DSISTE
-696 RGALDLFLPLKGTKY
+696 RGALDIFLPLKGTKY
-711 EMEQITAIL
+711 EMEQISSL
-720 KKKGLTPIC
+720 LQKQGVFPVCYKK
-729 RRGEEATEGS
+729 EMATEES
-739 VKALSYNSPTWLH
+739 VKALSYHSPVWLH
-752 IGTHGFYSAEPVTYY
+752 LGTHGFYSPEPLGVD
-767 ENDEDE
+767 ENDDE
-773 EHAEY
+773 LSY
-778 QSTEENVLSKSAMVF
+778 QSTEEYVLSKSALVF
-793 AGANNTLLEG
+793 TGANNTLLEG
-803 NSDSNHDGF
+803 NSDSNRDGF

-818 STLDLAHTDLV
+818 STLDLSKTDMV

-853 KKAGV
+853 KKAGA

-877 VKFYQGLI
+877 VHFYQGLI

-898 KYLKNAE
+898 KYLKNTE

>member
-1 MKKVKYVLVFF
+1 MKKLKYVLVFF

-21 MAQNVSYWQTKGDS
+21 MAQDVSYLQTKGDS
-35 LFNEGNKLIRD
+35 LFNEGNRLIKD
-46 NHKEEAIKAF
+46 NHKEEALKTF
-56 KNGLDCF
+56 EKGLDYYRF
-63 RYINQGNN
+63 INHGNN
-71 IYYALGEFSVGVLL
+71 INYALGAFSVGALL
-85 ADLDKNREAAPFL
+85 AELDKDREAAPFL
-98 EQAYHRYSQLMP
+98 EQAYYRYSQLMP

-125 NYNKTNHN
+125 NYNNTNHN

-146 IQRFHH
+146 TQRFHH
-152 INSEEYLGALEL
+152 VNSEEYLGALEL
-164 AGRIYFENS
+164 AGRIYFKNS

-183 KYLKI
+183 QYLKI
-188 SINYDMFKDSLFVD
+188 AIGHDMFKDSLFVD

-210 ECENVLGNYQNAEEY
+210 ECESVLGNYQNAEEY

-237 QQGKYKYIHFL
+237 QKGKYKYIHFL

-259 LGERE
+259 LGERD
-264 LAMDCFERAAQI
+264 LAMECFERAAQI

-281 DERSKLI
+281 DERNKLI
-288 TMNNQACLLL
+288 TINNQACLLL
-298 KEGCQEAYEQAY
+298 NEDSQEAYEQAY
-310 QIFLLI
+310 QMFLLI

-321 KLGLKKSQMYG
+321 KLGLEKSQIYG
-332 TSKTNCAFCEMNL
+332 TCKINCAFCEMKL
-345 GKGTEGLKSINEG
+345 GKGTEGVKSINEG

-378 TRIGLLGMTDDLYN
+378 TRIGLLGMTDDLHN

-403 VSGQLHDVFPYLTE
+403 VADQLRDVFPYLIE
-417 KNRSAFFEKLTSW
+417 KDRSAFFEKLTSW
-430 GTFLLPTLAEEYKTP
+430 GSFLLPTLAEEYKTP

-464 STLNIDRILRKSSN
+464 STLNIDRILRQSSN
-478 DEYKSL
+478 EEYKSL

-497 YAIQEKLERK
+497 YAIQEKLEKK

-515 GDFLKDMS
+515 GDFLKDMN

-572 CSNIELRDICQ
+572 CSNIELRDLCK

-596 LSKELQ
+596 LGNELQ

-620 EYYPDHEGKS
+620 EYYPDYEGKS

-673 IADSVAV
+673 VEDSVAN
-680 QDEVDYVEH
+680 QEQEVITE
-689 VDSVDAE
+689 DSISTE
-696 RGALDLFLPLKGTKY
+696 RGALDIFLPLKGTKY
-711 EMEQITAIL
+711 EMEQISSL
-720 KKKGLTPIC
+720 LQKQGVFPVCYKKEI
-729 RRGEEATEGS
+729 ATEES
-739 VKALSYNSPTWLH
+739 VKALSYHSPTWLH
-752 IGTHGFYSAEPVTYY
+752 FGTHGFYSPEPLGVD
-767 ENDEDE
+767 ENDDE
-773 EHAEY
+773 LSY
-778 QSTEENVLSKSAMVF
+778 QSTEEYVLSKSALVF
-793 AGANNTLLEG
+793 VGANNTLLEG
-803 NSDSNHDGF
+803 NSDSNRDGF

-818 STLDLAHTDLV
+818 STLDLSKTDMV

-853 KKAGV
+853 KKAGA

-877 VKFYQGLI
+877 VHFYQGLI

>member
-1 MKKVKYVLVFF
+1 M
-12 LSMLMTNGL
+12 
-21 MAQNVSYWQTKGDS
+21 
-35 LFNEGNKLIRD
+35 
-46 NHKEEAIKAF
+46 
-56 KNGLDCF
+56 
-63 RYINQGNN
+63 
-71 IYYALGEFSVGVLL
+71 
-85 ADLDKNREAAPFL
+85 
-98 EQAYHRYSQLMP
+98 
-110 IADVFT
+110 
-116 CKMLYNLVD
+116 
-125 NYNKTNHN
+125 
-133 EKALDMLKVMLAK
+133 
-146 IQRFHH
+146 
-152 INSEEYLGALEL
+152 
-164 AGRIYFENS
+164 
-173 LYAQAKETYE
+173 
-183 KYLKI
+183 
-188 SINYDMFKDSLFVD
+188 
-202 CNAFTQLA
+202 
-210 ECENVLGNYQNAEEY
+210 
-225 FAIADSLFTNFS
+225 
-237 QQGKYKYIHFL
+237 
-248 LLNKRGNNLIM
+248 
-259 LGERE
+259 
-264 LAMDCFERAAQI
+264 
-276 ETGKN
+276 
-281 DERSKLI
+281 
-288 TMNNQACLLL
+288 
-298 KEGCQEAYEQAY
+298 
-310 QIFLLI
+310 
-316 CQEYE
+316 
-321 KLGLKKSQMYG
+321 
-332 TSKTNCAFCEMNL
+332 
-345 GKGTEGLKSINEG
+345 
-358 IAILES
+358 
-364 LGKTKDLNYFVALI
+364 
-378 TRIGLLGMTDDLYN
+378 
-392 IEKYSLQLSDY
+392 SDY

-596 LSKELQ
+596 LSNELQ

-620 EYYPDHEGKS
+620 EYYPDYEGKS

-640 SSTREIVKQKTVHPQ
+640 SSTREIVKQKTIHPQ

-720 KKKGLTPIC
+720 KKKGLTSIC
-729 RRGEEATEGS
+729 RRGEEATEES

-752 IGTHGFYSAEPVTYY
+752 IGTHGFYSPEPLGVD
-767 ENDEDE
+767 ENDDE
-773 EHAEY
+773 LSY
-778 QSTEENVLSKSAMVF
+778 QSTEEYVLSKSALVF
-793 AGANNTLLEG
+793 TGANNTLLEG
-803 NSDSNHDGF
+803 NPDSNRDGF

-818 STLDLAHTDLV
+818 STLDLSKTDML

-853 KKAGV
+853 KKAGA
-858 NSILMTLNKVNDHA
+858 NSILMTLNRVNDHA

-877 VKFYQGLI
+877 VRFYQGLI

>member
-1 MKKVKYVLVFF
+1 
-12 LSMLMTNGL
+12 MLMANGL
-21 MAQNVSYWQTKGDS
+21 MAQDVSYWQTKGDS

-46 NHKEEAIKAF
+46 NHKEEALKVF
-56 KNGLDCF
+56 KKGLDSF

-85 ADLDKNREAAPFL
+85 ADLDKNREAEHFL
-98 EQAYHRYSQLMP
+98 EQAYQRYSQLVP
-110 IADVFT
+110 IANGST

-125 NYNKTNHN
+125 SYNKTNHN
-133 EKALDMLKVMLAK
+133 EKALNMLKVMLAK

-164 AGRIYFENS
+164 AGRIYFKNS

-188 SINYDMFKDSLFVD
+188 SIGHDMFKDSLFVD

-264 LAMDCFERAAQI
+264 LAMECFERAAQI

-281 DERSKLI
+281 AERNKLI

-298 KEGCQEAYEQAY
+298 KEGGQEAYEQAY

-321 KLGLKKSQMYG
+321 KLGLEKSQMYG

-345 GKGTEGLKSINEG
+345 GKGTDGLKSINEG

-378 TRIGLLGMTDDLYN
+378 TRIGLLGMTDDLHN
-392 IEKYSLQLSDY
+392 IEKCSLHLSDY
-403 VSGQLHDVFPYLTE
+403 VANQLRDVFPYLTE

-445 VLLKALYN
+445 ILLKALYN

-464 STLNIDRILRKSSN
+464 STLNIDRILRQSSN
-478 DEYKSL
+478 EEYKSL
-484 YNQYMEAKKRKID
+484 YSQYMEAKKRKID
-497 YAIQEKLERK
+497 DAIQENLEKK

-588 LYDKVWGT
+588 LYNKVWGT
-596 LSKELQ
+596 LSNELQ

-620 EYYPDHEGKS
+620 EYYPDYEGKS

-673 IADSVAV
+673 LEDSVAV

-729 RRGEEATEGS
+729 RRGEEATEES

-752 IGTHGFYSAEPVTYY
+752 IGTHGFYSAEPVTYD
-767 ENDEDE
+767 ENDKDE

>member
-1 MKKVKYVLVFF
+1 MEKVKYVLVFF
-12 LSMLMTNGL
+12 LSMLMANGL

-46 NHKEEAIKAF
+46 NHKEEAIKTF
-56 KNGLDCF
+56 KKGLDCYRF
-63 RYINQGNN
+63 IHQGNN
-71 IYYALGEFSVGVLL
+71 INYALGAFSVGALL
-85 ADLDKNREAAPFL
+85 AGLDKDCEAAPFL

-164 AGRIYFENS
+164 AGRIYFKNS

-183 KYLKI
+183 QYLKI
-188 SINYDMFKDSLFVD
+188 AIGHDMFKDSLFVD

-210 ECENVLGNYQNAEEY
+210 ECESVLGNYLNAEEY

-237 QQGKYKYIHFL
+237 QKGKYKYIHFL

-264 LAMDCFERAAQI
+264 LAMECFERAAQI

-281 DERSKLI
+281 DERNKLI

-298 KEGCQEAYEQAY
+298 NEDSQEAYEQAY
-310 QIFLLI
+310 QMFLLI

-321 KLGLKKSQMYG
+321 KLGLEKSQIYG
-332 TSKTNCAFCEMNL
+332 TCKINCAFCEMKL
-345 GKGTEGLKSINEG
+345 GKGTEGLKSINKG
-358 IAILES
+358 ISILES
-364 LGKTKDLNYFVALI
+364 LGKNKDINYFVALI
-378 TRIGLLGMTDDLYN
+378 TRIGLLRLTDDFHN
-392 IEKYSLQLSDY
+392 IEKYSLHLSDY
-403 VSGQLHDVFPYLTE
+403 VADQLRDVFPYLIE
-417 KNRSAFFEKLTSW
+417 KDRAAFFEKLTSW
-430 GTFLLPTLAEEYKTP
+430 CTFLLPTLTKEYKTP

-464 STLNIDRILRKSSN
+464 STLNIDRILRQSSN
-478 DEYKSL
+478 EEYKSL
-484 YNQYMEAKKRKID
+484 YSQYMEAKKRKID
-497 YAIQEKLERK
+497 DAIQEKLEKK

-572 CSNIELRDICQ
+572 CSNIELRDICK

-596 LSKELQ
+596 LSNELQ

-612 GDFHKIPI
+612 GEFHKISI

-640 SSTREIVKQKTVHPQ
+640 SSTREIVRQKAVHP
-655 KIKDVVIYGDI
+655 KIIKDVVIYGDI

-673 IADSVAV
+673 VEDSVAY
-680 QDEVDYVEH
+680 QELEVITE
-689 VDSVDAE
+689 DSVSTE
-696 RGALDLFLPLKGTKY
+696 RGALDIFLPLKGTKY
-711 EMEQITAIL
+711 EMEQISSL
-720 KKKGLTPIC
+720 LQKQGVFPVCYKK
-729 RRGEEATEGS
+729 EMATEES
-739 VKALSYNSPTWLH
+739 VKNLSYHSPVWLH
-752 IGTHGFYSAEPVTYY
+752 FGTHGFYSPEPLGDAD
-767 ENDEDE
+767 NDDE
-773 EHAEY
+773 FSGP
-778 QSTEENVLSKSAMVF
+778 STEEYVLSKSALVF

-803 NSDSNHDGF
+803 NFDSNRDGF

-818 STLDLAHTDLV
+818 STLDLSKTDMV

-853 KKAGV
+853 KKAGA

-877 VKFYQGLI
+877 VHFYQGLI
-885 DGLSKNRALLEAQ
+885 DGLSKNRALFEAQ

>member
-1 MKKVKYVLVFF
+1 
-12 LSMLMTNGL
+12 MLMANGL
-21 MAQNVSYWQTKGDS
+21 MAQDVSYWQTKGDS

-46 NHKEEAIKAF
+46 NHKEEALKVF
-56 KNGLDCF
+56 KKGLDSF

-85 ADLDKNREAAPFL
+85 ADLDKNREAEHFL
-98 EQAYHRYSQLMP
+98 EQAYQRYSQLVP
-110 IADVFT
+110 IANGST

-125 NYNKTNHN
+125 SYNKTNHN
-133 EKALDMLKVMLAK
+133 EKALNMLKVMLAK

-164 AGRIYFENS
+164 AGRIYFKNS

-188 SINYDMFKDSLFVD
+188 SIGHDMFKDSLFVD

-264 LAMDCFERAAQI
+264 LAMECFERAAQI

-281 DERSKLI
+281 AERNKLI

-298 KEGCQEAYEQAY
+298 KEGGQEAYEQAY

-321 KLGLKKSQMYG
+321 KLGLEKSQMYG

-345 GKGTEGLKSINEG
+345 GKGTDGLKSINEG

-378 TRIGLLGMTDDLYN
+378 TRIGLLGMTDDLHN
-392 IEKYSLQLSDY
+392 IEKCSLHLSDY
-403 VSGQLHDVFPYLTE
+403 VANQLRDVFPYLTE

-445 VLLKALYN
+445 ILLKALYN

-464 STLNIDRILRKSSN
+464 STLNIDRILRQSSN
-478 DEYKSL
+478 EEYKSL
-484 YNQYMEAKKRKID
+484 YSQYMEAKKRKID
-497 YAIQEKLERK
+497 DAIQENLEKK

-588 LYDKVWGT
+588 LYNKVWGT
-596 LSKELQ
+596 LSNELQ

-620 EYYPDHEGKS
+620 EYYPDYEGKS

-640 SSTREIVKQKTVHPQ
+640 SSTRKKKKKKTVHPQ

-673 IADSVAV
+673 LEDSVAV

-729 RRGEEATEGS
+729 RRGEEATEES

-752 IGTHGFYSAEPVTYY
+752 IGTHGFYSAEPVTYD
-767 ENDEDE
+767 ENDKDE

>member
-1 MKKVKYVLVFF
+1 
-12 LSMLMTNGL
+12 MLMTNGL

-35 LFNEGNKLIRD
+35 LFNEGNKLIRV
-46 NHKEEAIKAF
+46 NHKEEALKVF
-56 KNGLDCF
+56 KKGLDCF

-71 IYYALGEFSVGVLL
+71 IYYALGEFSLGALL
-85 ADLDKNREAAPFL
+85 AELDKDREAAPFL

-164 AGRIYFENS
+164 AGRIYFKNS

-281 DERSKLI
+281 AERNKLI

-298 KEGCQEAYEQAY
+298 KEGGQEAYEQAY
-310 QIFLLI
+310 QIFQLI

-321 KLGLKKSQMYG
+321 KLGLEKSQMYG
-332 TSKTNCAFCEMNL
+332 TCKTNCAFCEMNL
-345 GKGTEGLKSINEG
+345 GKGTEGLKSVNEG
-358 IAILES
+358 ISILES
-364 LGKTKDLNYFVALI
+364 LGKTIDINYFVALI
-378 TRIGLLGMTDDLYN
+378 TRIGLLGVTDDLHN
-392 IEKYSLQLSDY
+392 IEKYSLHLSDY
-403 VSGQLHDVFPYLTE
+403 VAGQLRDVFPYLTE

-464 STLNIDRILRKSSN
+464 STLNIDRILRQSSN
-478 DEYKSL
+478 EEYKSL
-484 YNQYMEAKKRKID
+484 YSQYMEAKKRKID
-497 YAIQEKLERK
+497 DAIQENLEKK

-523 INVDSVREHLGY
+523 INVDSVREYLGC

-572 CSNIELRDICQ
+572 CSNIELRTMCK

-596 LSKELQ
+596 LSNELQ

-673 IADSVAV
+673 VEDSVAY
-680 QDEVDYVEH
+680 QEQEVITE
-689 VDSVDAE
+689 DSISTE
-696 RGALDLFLPLKGTKY
+696 RGALDIFLPLKGTKF
-711 EMEQITAIL
+711 EMEQISFL
-720 KKKGLTPIC
+720 LQRQGVFPVCYKKEI
-729 RRGEEATEGS
+729 ATEES
-739 VKALSYNSPTWLH
+739 VKALSYHSPTWLH
-752 IGTHGFYSAEPVTYY
+752 FGTHGFYSPEPLGGA
-767 ENDEDE
+767 ENDDE
-773 EHAEY
+773 VFY
-778 QSTEENVLSKSAMVF
+778 QSTEEYVLSKSALVF
-793 AGANNTLLEG
+793 AGANNTLLKG
-803 NSDSNHDGF
+803 NPDSNRDGF

-818 STLDLAHTDLV
+818 STLDLSKTDMV

-853 KKAGV
+853 KKAGA

-877 VKFYQGLI
+877 VRFYQGLI
-885 DGLSKNRALLEAQ
+885 DGLSKNRALLDAQ
-898 KYLKNAE
+898 EYLKNAE

>member
-12 LSMLMTNGL
+12 LSMLMANGL
-21 MAQNVSYWQTKGDS
+21 MAQDVSYWQTKGDS

-46 NHKEEAIKAF
+46 NHKEEALKVF
-56 KNGLDCF
+56 KKGLDSF

-85 ADLDKNREAAPFL
+85 ADLDKNREAEHFL
-98 EQAYHRYSQLMP
+98 EQAYQRYSQLVP
-110 IADVFT
+110 IANGST

-125 NYNKTNHN
+125 SYNKTNHN
-133 EKALDMLKVMLAK
+133 EKALNMLKVMLAK

-164 AGRIYFENS
+164 AGRIYFKNS

-188 SINYDMFKDSLFVD
+188 SIGHDMFKDSLFVD

-264 LAMDCFERAAQI
+264 LAMECFERAAQI

-281 DERSKLI
+281 AERNKLI

-298 KEGCQEAYEQAY
+298 KEGGQEAYEQAY

-321 KLGLKKSQMYG
+321 KLGLEKSQMYG

-345 GKGTEGLKSINEG
+345 GKGTDGLKSINEG

-378 TRIGLLGMTDDLYN
+378 TRIGLLGMTDDLHN
-392 IEKYSLQLSDY
+392 IEKCSLHLSDY
-403 VSGQLHDVFPYLTE
+403 VANQLRDVFPYLTE

-445 VLLKALYN
+445 ILLKALYN

-464 STLNIDRILRKSSN
+464 STLNIDRILRQSSN
-478 DEYKSL
+478 EEYKSL
-484 YNQYMEAKKRKID
+484 YSQYMEAKKRKID
-497 YAIQEKLERK
+497 DAIQENLEKK

-596 LSKELQ
+596 LSNELQ

-620 EYYPDHEGKS
+620 EYYPDYEGKS

-673 IADSVAV
+673 LEDSVAV

-729 RRGEEATEGS
+729 RRGEEATEES

-752 IGTHGFYSAEPVTYY
+752 IGTHGFYSAEPVTYD
-767 ENDEDE
+767 ENDKDE

>member
-21 MAQNVSYWQTKGDS
+21 MAQDVSYLQTKGDS
-35 LFNEGNKLIRD
+35 LFNEGNRLIKD
-46 NHKEEAIKAF
+46 NHKEEALKTF
-56 KNGLDCF
+56 EKGLDYYRF
-63 RYINQGNN
+63 INHGNN
-71 IYYALGEFSVGVLL
+71 INYALGAFSVGALL
-85 ADLDKNREAAPFL
+85 AELDKDREAAPFL
-98 EQAYHRYSQLMP
+98 EQAYYRYSQLMP

-125 NYNKTNHN
+125 NYNNTNHN

-146 IQRFHH
+146 TQRFHH
-152 INSEEYLGALEL
+152 VNSEEYLGALEL
-164 AGRIYFENS
+164 AGRIYFKNS

-183 KYLKI
+183 QYLKI
-188 SINYDMFKDSLFVD
+188 AIGHDMFKDSLFVD

-210 ECENVLGNYQNAEEY
+210 ECESVLGNYQNAEEY

-237 QQGKYKYIHFL
+237 QKGKYKYIHFL

-259 LGERE
+259 LGERD
-264 LAMDCFERAAQI
+264 LAMECFERAAQI

-281 DERSKLI
+281 DERNKLI
-288 TMNNQACLLL
+288 TINNQACLLL
-298 KEGCQEAYEQAY
+298 NEDSQEAYEQAY
-310 QIFLLI
+310 QMFLLI

-321 KLGLKKSQMYG
+321 KLGLEKSQIYG
-332 TSKTNCAFCEMNL
+332 TCKINCAFCEMKL
-345 GKGTEGLKSINEG
+345 GKGTEGVKSINEG

-378 TRIGLLGMTDDLYN
+378 TRIGLLGMTDDLHN

-403 VSGQLHDVFPYLTE
+403 VADQLRDVFPYLIE
-417 KNRSAFFEKLTSW
+417 KDRSAFFEKLTSW
-430 GTFLLPTLAEEYKTP
+430 GSFLLPTLAEEYKTP

-464 STLNIDRILRKSSN
+464 STLNIDRILRQSSN

-497 YAIQEKLERK
+497 YAIQEKLEKK

-515 GDFLKDMS
+515 GDFLKDMN
-523 INVDSVREHLGY
+523 INVDSVREHLGC

-588 LYDKVWGT
+588 LYNKVWGT
-596 LSKELQ
+596 LSNELQ

-620 EYYPDHEGKS
+620 EYYPDYEGKS

-640 SSTREIVKQKTVHPQ
+640 SSTREIVRQKAVHPQ

-673 IADSVAV
+673 VEDSVAY
-680 QDEVDYVEH
+680 QEQEVITE
-689 VDSVDAE
+689 DSISTE
-696 RGALDLFLPLKGTKY
+696 RGALDIFLPLKGTKY
-711 EMEQITAIL
+711 EMEQISSL
-720 KKKGLTPIC
+720 LQKQGVFPVCYKK
-729 RRGEEATEGS
+729 EMATEES
-739 VKALSYNSPTWLH
+739 VKALSYHSPTWLH
-752 IGTHGFYSAEPVTYY
+752 LGTHGFYSPEPLGVD
-767 ENDEDE
+767 ENDDE
-773 EHAEY
+773 LSY
-778 QSTEENVLSKSAMVF
+778 QSTEEYVLSKSALVF

-803 NSDSNHDGF
+803 NSDNNRDGF

-818 STLDLAHTDLV
+818 STLDLSKTDMV

-853 KKAGV
+853 KKAGA

-877 VKFYQGLI
+877 VHFYQGLI